1 MLIAMSD
8 KKQQLLEASIDL
20 FASEGFWNTST
31 AKIAKHA
38 GVATGT
44 LFNYFPS
51 KDALIDAVYMHLKH
65 EWLQHIRRDYPES
78 ADTRTRLEHIWY
90 RNIDWGVRY
99 PERYNLKQQLSMSGV
114 LGDEAANYEADEL
127 AFLQALIQDGFDQGI
142 FKEMSVDY
150 FNSMVMAELDA
161 TVRYATAMGLKD
173 MALTKLIALSSEVL
187 WSGVA
192 R

>member
-1 MLIAMSD
+1 MSD

-20 FASEGFWNTST
+20 FAREGFWNTST
-31 AKIAKHA
+31 ARIAKHA

-65 EWLQHIRRDYPES
+65 EWLQHIRRDYPEG

-90 RNIDWGVRY
+90 RNIDWGVRF
-99 PERYNLKQQLSMSGV
+99 PDRYNLKQQLSMSGV
-114 LGDEAANYEADEL
+114 LGDEALNHEAEEL
-127 AFLQALIQDGFDQGI
+127 AFLQELIQDGFNQGI

-161 TVRYATAMGLKD
+161 TVRYATTMGIKD
-173 MALTKLIALSSEVL
+173 MALAKLIALSSEVL
-187 WSGVA
+187 WSGVE

>member
-1 MLIAMSD
+1 MSD
-8 KKQQLLEASIDL
+8 KKQQLLDASIDL
-20 FASEGFWNTST
+20 FAREGFWNTST
-31 AKIAKHA
+31 ARIAKHA

-65 EWLQHIRRDYPES
+65 EWLLHIQRDYPGG

-127 AFLQALIQDGFDQGI
+127 AFLHALIQDGFDQGI

-150 FNSMVMAELDA
+150 FNSIVMAELDA
-161 TVRYATAMGLKD
+161 TVRYATALGLKD